1 MSNLSHVVLRR
12 AFFGLLTLF
21 ATSLLVFAATEILPG
36 DVATA
41 ILGQTAT
48 PEMIA
53 AIREK
58 LGLDL
63 PLVQRYVRWLG
74 GFVTGNMGNS
84 LATGADVASVI
95 APRFWNTFGLAVYAA
110 LVAIPL
116 SIGLGVLSAA
126 WHQSLFDRALSSLSV
141 FLVSVPEFVIALIL
155 VTVLAVELKLFPS
168 VIARPNW
175 QNPIVFM
182 WQLFL
187 PMATVVFTMLAHLIR
202 MTRTTLLEALASPY
216 AEMALLKGASK
227 WRILFRHALPNAVG
241 PVLSVIALNIGYLIS
256 GVAVIEVVF
265 SYPGLGKL
273 MVDSIFYRDLPLIQA
288 TAMIFC
294 AVYVLC
300 NTLADLSAVVLNPR
314 MGRAA

>member
-1 MSNLSHVVLRR
+1 MSSLSHVIMRR
-12 AFFGLLTLF
+12 AFFGVLTLF

-48 PEMIA
+48 PEMIL

-63 PLVQRYVRWLG
+63 PLTQRYLDWLG

-84 LATGADVASVI
+84 LATNADVATVI
-95 APRFWNTFGLAVYAA
+95 APRLWNTLGLAAYAA
-110 LVAIPL
+110 VVGIPL
-116 SIGLGVLSAA
+116 SIGLGVLCAA
-126 WHQSLFDRALSSLSV
+126 WHQSAFDRVLSSVSV
-141 FLVSVPEFVIALIL
+141 FLVSVPEFVIAVIL
-155 VTVLAVELKLFPS
+155 VVILAVQLKLFPS
-168 VIARPNW
+168 VVVRPNW
-175 QNPIVFM
+175 QNPLTFM

-187 PMATVVFTMLAHLIR
+187 PMATIVFTMLAHLIR
-202 MTRTTLLEALASPY
+202 MTRTTLLEVLASPY

-300 NTLADLSAVVLNPR
+300 NTLADLSAAVLNPR
-314 MGRAA
+314 IGRAA

>member
-12 AFFGLLTLF
+12 AFFGVLTLF

-53 AIREK
+53 AIRER
-58 LGLDL
+58 LGLEL
-63 PLVQRYVRWLG
+63 PLAQRYIQWLG
-74 GFVTGNMGNS
+74 GFVTGHMGNS
-84 LATGADVASVI
+84 LATGADVATVI
-95 APRFWNTFGLAVYAA
+95 APRLWNTLGLAVYAA
-110 LVAIPL
+110 VVAIPL
-116 SIGLGVLSAA
+116 SVCLGVLCAA
-126 WHQSLFDRALSSLSV
+126 WHRSAFDRMLSSVSV
-141 FLVSVPEFVIALIL
+141 FLVSVPEFVIAVIL
-155 VTVLAVELKLFPS
+155 VVILAVELKLFPS
-168 VIARPNW
+168 VVVRPNW
-175 QNPIVFM
+175 QNPLSFM

-187 PMATVVFTMLAHLIR
+187 PMMTIVFTMLAHLIR
-202 MTRTTLLEALASPY
+202 MTRATLLEVLASPY

-294 AVYVLC
+294 AAYVLC
-300 NTLADLSAVVLNPR
+300 NTLADVSAVVLNPR
-314 MGRAA
+314 IGRAA

>member
-1 MSNLSHVVLRR
+1 MSNLSHIVLRR
-12 AFFGLLTLF
+12 AFFGLLTLI
-21 ATSLLVFAATEILPG
+21 ATSVIVFAATEILPG

-41 ILGQTAT
+41 ILGQSAT
-48 PEMIA
+48 PEMTE

-58 LGLDL
+58 LGLDQ
-63 PLVQRYVRWLG
+63 PLTQRYVRWLA
-74 GFVTGNMGNS
+74 GFATGEMGNS
-84 LATGADVASVI
+84 LATGANVADVV
-95 APRFWNTFGLAVYAA
+95 APRLRNTLGLAAYAA
-110 LVAIPL
+110 IVAIPL
-116 SIGLGVLSAA
+116 SIGLGVLCAA
-126 WHQSLFDRALSSLSV
+126 WHQSLFDRALSSFSV
-141 FLVSVPEFVIALIL
+141 FMVSVPEFVIAVVL
-155 VTVLAVELKLFPS
+155 VVVLAVELRLFPS
-168 VIARPNW
+168 VVARPSW
-175 QNPIVFM
+175 SNPATLA

-187 PMATVVFTMLAHLIR
+187 PMATIVFTMLAHLIR

-300 NTLADLSAVVLNPR
+300 NTLADLSAAVLNPR
-314 MGRAA
+314 LGHSS

>member
-1 MSNLSHVVLRR
+1 MSNLSQIVLRR

-21 ATSLLVFAATEILPG
+21 ATSIIVFAATEILPG

-48 PEMIA
+48 PEMTE

-58 LGLDL
+58 LGLDE
-63 PLVQRYVRWLG
+63 PLMQRYVQWLA
-74 GFVTGNMGNS
+74 GFATGEMGNS
-84 LATGADVASVI
+84 LATGASVAEVI
-95 APRFWNTFGLAVYAA
+95 GPRLRNTLGLAAYAA
-110 LVAIPL
+110 IVAIPL
-116 SIGLGVLSAA
+116 SIGLGILSAA
-126 WHQSLFDRALSSLSV
+126 WHQSLFDRALSSFSV
-141 FLVSVPEFVIALIL
+141 FMVSVPEFVIAVVL
-155 VTVLAVELKLFPS
+155 VVVLAVELRLFPS
-168 VIARPNW
+168 VVARPNW
-175 QNPIVFM
+175 NNPVTLT

-187 PMATVVFTMLAHLIR
+187 PMATIVFTMLAHLIR

-227 WRILFRHALPNAVG
+227 WRILFRHAMPNAVG

-300 NTLADLSAVVLNPR
+300 NTLADLSAAVLNPR
-314 MGRAA
+314 IGHSA